1 MLWLFLKIK
10 LDKSH
15 NALGH
20 AAQLCRND
28 EYHVTAKAPHVFSVT
43 AVVKIIWLLV
53 HLYIVFPIHLIHIFD
68 NLPCCSAFCV
78 LMWELKMFHCGLQ
91 GLQSSIPK
99 QHPPVSSLPP
109 IFHWFI
115 QSAAVPSVF
124 MQEFSS
130 FQPILTIQ
138 GFGHFSF
145 LCLSLMSLPP
155 HPWPFFH
162 PSLNSVKGLLSITCT
177 FIWGC
182 AKSGMTDVEGRG
194 LFWGRTEV
202 AKLGKIFCLPS
213 ATKMPAKHDEWCH
226 KCRVYF

>member
-1 MLWLFLKIK
+1 MTVLKIK

-53 HLYIVFPIHLIHIFD
+53 HCFSNPSYSHIRQFTLLFSFLCLNVRIKDVSLWITRIAIIYSKATSSRFIAPSHFPLVHSKCTRAECLHARI
-68 NLPCCSAFCV
+68 
-78 LMWELKMFHCGLQ
+78 
-91 GLQSSIPK
+91 
-99 QHPPVSSLPP
+99 
-109 IFHWFI
+109 
-115 QSAAVPSVF
+115 
-124 MQEFSS
+124 SS

-162 PSLNSVKGLLSITCT
+162 PSLNSVKGLLSIPALS
-177 FIWGC
+177 FE
-182 AKSGMTDVEGRG
+182 AVLKVEWQMLRV
-194 LFWGRTEV
+194 E
-202 AKLGKIFCLPS
+202 
-213 ATKMPAKHDEWCH
+213 
-226 KCRVYF
+226 VYFGEEQRWPN